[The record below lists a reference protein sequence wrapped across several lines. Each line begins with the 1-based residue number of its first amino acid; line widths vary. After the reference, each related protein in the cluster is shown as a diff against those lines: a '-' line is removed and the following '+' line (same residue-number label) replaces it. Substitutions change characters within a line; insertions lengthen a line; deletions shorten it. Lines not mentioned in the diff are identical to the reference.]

1 MLAVFA
7 GVGLVFIAVVLS
19 AAATMIYLMVR
30 TT

>member
-7 GVGLVFIAVVLS
+7 GVGIVFIAVVLLG
-19 AAATMIYLMVR
+19 AATMIYLMVR